1 MPSIGAS
8 IAPSTVPAV
17 RTCISCAIR
26 RHSSIARRRHHLVT
40 TGVIAMTAG
49 IVTTAMID
57 MTVTTIVTA
66 TTIAATVTAMDVD
79 MAEATIATDISTW
92 I

>member
-1 MPSIGAS
+1 MPSTGAS
-8 IAPSTVPAV
+8 IALATALAA

-26 RHSSIARRRHHLVT
+26 RHSSIARHRHHLVT

-66 TTIAATVTAMDVD
+66 TTTAATVTAMDVG

-92 I
+92 V